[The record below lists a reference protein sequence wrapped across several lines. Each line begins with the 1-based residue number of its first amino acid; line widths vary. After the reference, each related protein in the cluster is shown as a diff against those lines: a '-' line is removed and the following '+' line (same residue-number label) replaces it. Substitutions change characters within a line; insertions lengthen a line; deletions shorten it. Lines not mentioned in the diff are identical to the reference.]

1 MSKKDLIQ
9 ALCDYFGIEVEG
21 YYVTDEN
28 VESILKSYDF
38 ISGAYLWY
46 RWPRFSLWEVVKA
59 LEGFCDD

>member
-28 VESILKSYDF
+28 VEKILKSYDF
-38 ISGAYLWY
+38 ISGAYL
-46 RWPRFSLWEVVKA
+46 
-59 LEGFCDD
+59 